1 MSPDPEQPA
10 ASEELAELR
19 RQLDVGL
26 ARMEGQLALLTQR
39 DEHNAKEQNNL
50 HTRVT
55 ALEHTR
61 WPIPTVAALATAGA
75 FVVGLWQLL
84 SR

>member
-1 MSPDPEQPA
+1 VIPDSEQPA
-10 ASEELAELR
+10 APEELAELR

-39 DEHNAKEQNNL
+39 DEHNAKEQDDL
-50 HTRVT
+50 HTRLT

-61 WPIPTVAALATAGA
+61 WPMPAVAALATAGA
-75 FVVGLWQLL
+75 FVVGVWQLL
-84 SR
+84 RR